1 MYKINRNNKLI
12 VFTEKNYFIGI
23 YEKVVHIL
31 YILHLYSKGALS
43 VLLKGLKETAENF
56 KRHVGIL
63 HALFTVETAP
73 PVYTVKTSVKNYLCF
88 KRQPTF

>member
-23 YEKVVHIL
+23 YVKVVHTL
-31 YILHLYSKGALS
+31 YILHLYSKGAVS
-43 VLLKGLKETAENF
+43 VLLQGLKETAENF

-63 HALFTVETAP
+63 HALFTVETALP
-73 PVYTVKTSVKNYLCF
+73 SILLKLA
-88 KRQPTF
+88 